1 MNLFSLTSTFFS
13 VKKELTIV
21 LLVFILILSLPVA
34 AVFMLTNAGIDI
46 VSDHLATKNTQT
58 QSVDI
63 HDPKDGSVV
72 DSIKNPAHWPLP
84 GVVTLEFGAIDLPYQ
99 PFHTGIDIANVKDTP
114 VSPFMDGIVTYAA
127 EISWGYGKYIMIDHG
142 NNITSLY
149 GHLDK
154 IYVYP
159 GEKVTMNQIIGAEGS
174 TGWSTGPHTH
184 FEIRVFGIP
193 VNPRTFLAGN
203 P

>member
-13 VKKELTIV
+13 IKKELTIV

-46 VSDHLATKNTQT
+46 VSDHLVTQNSQT
-58 QSVDI
+58 NSVDI
-63 HDPKDGSVV
+63 HDPKDGSVINSV
-72 DSIKNPAHWPLP
+72 NRPMHWPLH

-99 PFHTGIDIANVKDTP
+99 PLHTGIDIANVMDTP
-114 VSPFMDGIVTYAA
+114 VTPFMDGTVTYAA

-142 NNITSLY
+142 NNLSSLY

-159 GEKVTMNQIIGAEGS
+159 GEKVTMNQVIGAEGE
-174 TGWSTGPHTH
+174 TGWATGPHTH
-184 FEIRVFGIP
+184 FEIRVFDIP